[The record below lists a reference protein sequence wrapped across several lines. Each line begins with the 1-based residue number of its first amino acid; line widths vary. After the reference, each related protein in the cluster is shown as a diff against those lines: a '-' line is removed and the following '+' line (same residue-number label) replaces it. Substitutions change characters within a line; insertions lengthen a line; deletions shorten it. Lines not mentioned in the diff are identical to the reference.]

1 MEVKIDKLDN
11 LGRGITYINNKICFI
26 PNVLPNEIVEI
37 EITKE
42 NKKYYEAKCISIK
55 ETSPFRITEECP
67 YSSICGGCQLN
78 HLCYNEENR
87 FKTNKLRDLLF
98 KYAHIEKDII
108 EPIKYQERNY
118 YRNKITLH
126 GNDEKLGIYG
136 IKTNDIIPIQECLLV
151 NKKINEIIK
160 YLIKN
165 NINIEEA
172 IIKSSNDEDKIMI
185 SIHGEINNKEEL
197 ISKCDVVIINGEY
210 LSNEKRIITNI
221 NKIQYQESK
230 DSFFQINKTLT
241 EELYEEI
248 KNSLKEK
255 DINNALDLYCG
266 TGSITIYI
274 SDYCKKI
281 IGIDYNKSNIE
292 DAIINKELNQKDN
305 IDFICDKVE
314 NRIDSFTDID
324 LIIVDPPRSGLD
336 KKTINNI
343 IKIAPKQIIYVSC
356 EPITLARDLNSL
368 QELYKVI
375 KVKPFNMFP
384 RTYHVEC
391 ISVLERKNVEK

>member
-11 LGRGITYINNKICFI
+11 LGRGIAYINNKICFI

-42 NKKYYEAKCISIK
+42 YKKYLEAKCINIK
-55 ETSPFRITEECP
+55 ESSPFRITEECP
-67 YSSICGGCQLN
+67 YSNICGGCQLN

-87 FKTNKLRDLLF
+87 FKTNKVKDLLN
-98 KYAHIEKDII
+98 KYAHIKKEVI

-126 GNDEKLGIYG
+126 GNDEKLGLYG

-151 NKKINEIIK
+151 NKKINDIIK
-160 YLIKN
+160 FLIKN
-165 NINIEEA
+165 NKNIEEA
-172 IIKSSNDEDKIMI
+172 IIKTSNNEEKVMV
-185 SIHGEINNKEEL
+185 SIQGEINNKEDL
-197 ISKCDVVIINGEY
+197 KSKCDVLIVNGEY
-210 LSNEKRIITNI
+210 LTNEKRIITNI
-221 NKIQYQESK
+221 NNYKYQESIN
-230 DSFFQINKTLT
+230 SFFQINKTLT

-248 KNSLKEK
+248 KASLNKK
-255 DINNALDLYCG
+255 NINNALDLYCG

-305 IDFICDKVE
+305 IEFICDKVE
-314 NRIDSFTDID
+314 NQIDKFKDID
-324 LIIVDPPRSGLD
+324 IIIVDPPRSGLD
-336 KKTINNI
+336 KKTIDNL
-343 IKIAPKQIIYVSC
+343 IKIAPNQIIYVSC
-356 EPITLARDLNSL
+356 EPITLARDLKNL

-375 KVKPFNMFP
+375 KIKPFNMFP

-391 ISVLERKNVEK
+391 VCVLELK

>member
-1 MEVKIDKLDN
+1 M
-11 LGRGITYINNKICFI
+11 
-26 PNVLPNEIVEI
+26 
-37 EITKE
+37 
-42 NKKYYEAKCISIK
+42 
-55 ETSPFRITEECP
+55 
-67 YSSICGGCQLN
+67 
-78 HLCYNEENR
+78 
-87 FKTNKLRDLLF
+87 
-98 KYAHIEKDII
+98 
-108 EPIKYQERNY
+108 
-118 YRNKITLH
+118 
-126 GNDEKLGIYG
+126 
-136 IKTNDIIPIQECLLV
+136 
-151 NKKINEIIK
+151 
-160 YLIKN
+160 
-165 NINIEEA
+165 
-172 IIKSSNDEDKIMI
+172 IKSSNNEDKIMV
-185 SIHGEINNKEEL
+185 SINGEINNKEEL

-221 NKIQYQESK
+221 NKIQYQESI

-305 IDFICDKVE
+305 IEFICDKVE

-336 KKTINNI
+336 KKTIDNI

-384 RTYHVEC
+384 RTYHVETV
-391 ISVLERKNVEK
+391 SVLCRKTIEK